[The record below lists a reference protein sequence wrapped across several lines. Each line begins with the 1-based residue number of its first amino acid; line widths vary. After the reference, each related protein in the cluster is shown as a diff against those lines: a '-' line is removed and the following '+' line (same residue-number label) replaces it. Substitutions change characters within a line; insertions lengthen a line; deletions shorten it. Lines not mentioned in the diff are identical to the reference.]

1 MRRWFRRPR
10 FRRPVTADLP
20 VSSATAGDVG
30 GLRALL
36 RSLCD
41 DHGVDVELRA
51 RLVLSATFLAR
62 DHLTTEPLAVHAR
75 VAAGTTLVVA
85 VPLRA
90 PLDHARSFTLPL
102 LPEATDELAAVW
114 HLPTHTAPAGGAG
127 AADDLGATELELV
140 ASLAR
145 TDVLERE
152 HRKLKQELSET
163 NTGVMAMYVELE
175 QRDEQLRRA
184 HAVIFRELED
194 ALRPPPPDVA
204 GVELAVHYAPADRDA
219 PTGGDLYDW
228 FVLADGTLQI
238 TVVDAVGHGVTC
250 TRNALTV
257 THTIRTL
264 TREGHPFEHLVRR
277 AAEIDDGLMATVL
290 LARFDPRTGELRL
303 AGGGHPPALLLPATG
318 EPAYLPA
325 PGRGVG
331 FPDPGSTEIHHS
343 VLAPGDLL
351 LLYTDGL
358 VESRGDVDEG
368 EHRLVHTA
376 GVHAE
381 RPLGAAL
388 SAIVHD
394 MHDVVVYTD
403 DTVLLGLRFEGA

>member
-1 MRRWFRRPR
+1 MGG
-10 FRRPVTADLP
+10 VTADVP
-20 VSSATAGDVG
+20 VTPAATDGVSA
-30 GLRALL
+30 LRARL

-51 RLVLSATFLAR
+51 RLVLSATTLAR
-62 DHLTTEPLAVHAR
+62 AGLTTEPPT
-75 VAAGTTLVVA
+75 AAAHVKPGTGTVVVT

-90 PLDHARSFTLPL
+90 PLDRSRPLNLPL
-102 LPEATDELAAVW
+102 LPEPVDDPAAVW
-114 HLPTHTAPAGGAG
+114 HLSGRASASEGGG
-127 AADDLGATELELV
+127 SDPMDDLRATELELR

-145 TDVLERE
+145 IDALERE
-152 HRKLKQELSET
+152 HRQLKHELSET
-163 NTGVMAMYVELE
+163 NSGVLAMYVELE

-184 HAVIFRELED
+184 HAVIFQELED
-194 ALRPPPPDVA
+194 ALRPPPPTVE

-250 TRNALTV
+250 TRNALNV

-264 TREGHPFEHLVRR
+264 TLEGHPFEHLVRR
-277 AAEIDDGLMATVL
+277 AAEIDEGLMATVL
-290 LARFDPRTGELRL
+290 LARLDPRTGELRL
-303 AGGGHPPALLLPATG
+303 AGGGHPPALLVPAEG
-318 EPAYLPA
+318 EPTYLHA

-331 FPDPGSTEIHHS
+331 FPDPGSHGTPGV
-343 VLAPGDLL
+343 VLSPGDQV

-368 EHRLVHTA
+368 EQRLVRAATA
-376 GVHAE
+376 YASH
-381 RPLGAAL
+381 PLGVAL
-388 SAIVHD
+388 SSIVRD
-394 MHDVVVYTD
+394 MHDIVVYTD
-403 DTVLLGLRFEGA
+403 DTVLLGVRFSGR

>member
-1 MRRWFRRPR
+1 M
-10 FRRPVTADLP
+10 
-20 VSSATAGDVG
+20 
-30 GLRALL
+30 RALL

-51 RLVLSATFLAR
+51 RLVLSASLLAR
-62 DHLTTEPLAVHAR
+62 EHLTAEPVTAHAE
-75 VAAGTTLVVA
+75 VLSEPDGVTTLVVT

-90 PLDHARSFTLPL
+90 PFDGALDLPL
-102 LPEATDELAAVW
+102 RPEPVDEAAAVW
-114 HLPTHTAPAGGAG
+114 HVPCRGQRRAGEP
-127 AADDLGATELELV
+127 ADDLHATEAELR

-145 TDVLERE
+145 TEELERE
-152 HRKLKQELSET
+152 HRQLQEELAET
-163 NTGVMAMYVELE
+163 NTGVLAMYVELE

-194 ALRPPPPDVA
+194 ALRPPPPVVE
-204 GVELAVHYAPADRDA
+204 GVELGVHYSPADRDA

-228 FVLADGTLQI
+228 FVLPDGTLQI
-238 TVVDAVGHGVTC
+238 IVVDAVGHGVTC
-250 TRNALTV
+250 TRNALNV

-277 AAEIDDGLMATVL
+277 AAEIDEGPMATVL
-290 LARFDPRTGELRL
+290 LARLDPRTGELRL
-303 AGGGHPPALLLPATG
+303 AGGGHPPALLVPAAG
-318 EPAYLPA
+318 ELVYLHA

-331 FPDPGSTEIHHS
+331 FPAPGSTEIRTA
-343 VLAPGDLL
+343 VLKPGDLL

-368 EHRLVHTA
+368 EERLVRTA
-376 GVHAE
+376 GKHAKD
-381 RPLGAAL
+381 PLAVGL
-388 SAIVHD
+388 SAIVRE

-403 DTVLLGLRFEGA
+403 DTVLLGLRYGQA

>member
-1 MRRWFRRPR
+1 MNAVP
-10 FRRPVTADLP
+10 T
-20 VSSATAGDVG
+20 TAGD
-30 GLRALL
+30 LRALRARL

-51 RLVLSATFLAR
+51 RLVLSATTLAR
-62 DHLTTEPLAVHAR
+62 DRLTTEPPTAEAHLR
-75 VAAGTTLVVA
+75 TGPGGAATLVVT

-90 PLDHARSFTLPL
+90 PLGRTRPLNLPL
-102 LPEATDELAAVW
+102 LPEPSDEPVAVW
-114 HLPTHTAPAGGAG
+114 HLPAGAG
-127 AADDLGATELELV
+127 PLEAGEEDPADDLAATELELR

-145 TDVLERE
+145 TDALERE
-152 HRKLKQELSET
+152 HRQLKHELSDT
-163 NTGVMAMYVELE
+163 NTGVLAMYVELE

-194 ALRPPPPDVA
+194 ALRPPPPAVA
-204 GVELAVHYAPADRDA
+204 GVELAVHYRPADRDA

-228 FVLADGTLQI
+228 FVLPDGTLQI

-277 AAEIDDGLMATVL
+277 AAEIDEGLMATVL
-290 LARFDPRTGELRL
+290 LARLDPRTGVLRL
-303 AGGGHPPALLLPATG
+303 AGGGHPPALLVPAEG
-318 EPAYLPA
+318 EPTYLHA

-331 FPDPGSTEIHHS
+331 FPDPGSFGIPST
-343 VLAPGDLL
+343 VLSPGDQV

-368 EHRLVHTA
+368 EQRLVRAASARA
-376 GVHAE
+376 GH
-381 RPLGAAL
+381 PLDSAL
-388 SAIVHD
+388 SAIVED

-403 DTVLLGLRFEGA
+403 DTVLLGLRFRG